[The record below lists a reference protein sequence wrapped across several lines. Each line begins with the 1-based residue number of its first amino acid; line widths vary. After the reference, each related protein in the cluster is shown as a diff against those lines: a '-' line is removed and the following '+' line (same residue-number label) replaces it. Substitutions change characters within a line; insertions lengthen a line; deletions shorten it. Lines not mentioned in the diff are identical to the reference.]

1 MATNFRVSKKTC
13 KCKCSCMLVEL
24 TSNVTGIR
32 GMTFSVDAAGRPE
45 LCKEIVFAHLALDFE
60 VGHDE

>member
-1 MATNFRVSKKTC
+1 
-13 KCKCSCMLVEL
+13 MLVEL